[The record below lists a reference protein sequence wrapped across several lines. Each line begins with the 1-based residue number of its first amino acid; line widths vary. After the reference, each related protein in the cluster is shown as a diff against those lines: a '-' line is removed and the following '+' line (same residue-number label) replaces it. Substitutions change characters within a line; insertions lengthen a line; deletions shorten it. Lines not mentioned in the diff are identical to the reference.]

1 MNTPPT
7 IAICGIHIESST
19 FTPYRSGE
27 EDFIVTRGEELMQRY
42 FWRDYTWAKAV
53 DWIPILHARAL
64 PGGVVRKEAYAVWKD
79 EILQG
84 LDKVAADG
92 LDGVF
97 FDIHGAM
104 SVEGL
109 DDAEGDLITAIR
121 EVIGSEPFV
130 SASMDLHGNVSK
142 TLFEHTDLL
151 TCYRMAPHEDAQESR
166 MRAAKNLVDRV
177 LAPRLDG
184 AIVRPAKALVH
195 VPVLLPGEKTSTRL
209 EPAKSLYA
217 QLPSVE
223 ARPGIID
230 AAIWIGFAWADQPRC
245 KAAIA
250 AYGDDP
256 AQVKEAASEI
266 AREFWERHEEFPFVA
281 PTGTFAECLAQ
292 VEASEKPFFISDSG
306 DNPGAGGADDVTAAL
321 HELLAWEPVAS
332 GRLQAIY
339 ASIVDPAAV
348 ALAGRVGIGASADFE
363 IGGHI
368 DTRAPGPLQVTAEVV
383 SLADD
388 PMGGEVAALRC
399 GGATVI
405 VTSRRHQ
412 YAQKES
418 FDLLGLDPTT
428 ADVVVVKIGY
438 LEPDLYEMQKGWW
451 MALTPG
457 GVDQDLVRLGHQHI
471 DRPMYPFDT
480 DFDPGELPME
490 FWQPESTASDE
501 TR

>member
-1 MNTPPT
+1 MPKPV

-19 FTPYRSGE
+19 FTPYLSDAD
-27 EDFIVTRGEELMQRY
+27 DFIVTRGEDLMQRY
-42 FWRDYTWAKAV
+42 FWREYTWAQAV
-53 DWIPILHARAL
+53 QWIPVLHARAL
-64 PGGVVRKEAYAVWKD
+64 PGGVVRAKAYTAWKE

-84 LDKVAADG
+84 LAAAAEQG

-109 DDAEGDLITAIR
+109 DDAEGELITAIR
-121 EVIGSEPFV
+121 TVIGPEPFI

-142 TLFEHTDLL
+142 ALFDHTDLL
-151 TCYRMAPHEDAQESR
+151 TCYRMAPHVDAQESR

-177 LAPRLDG
+177 LAPRPEG
-184 AIVRPAKALVH
+184 TIVRPAKALVH
-195 VPVLLPGEKTSTRL
+195 IPVLLPGEKTSTRL

-217 QLPSVE
+217 KLPAIE
-223 ARPGIID
+223 ARPGILD

-256 AQVKEAASEI
+256 AAVKQVASEI
-266 AREFWERHEEFPFVA
+266 AQEFWDRHEEFSFVA

-321 HELLAWEPVAS
+321 SELLDWEPVAS
-332 GRLQAIY
+332 GSLQAIY

-348 ALAGRVGIGASADFE
+348 RLAREIGVGTCAEFA

-368 DTRAPGPLQVTAEVV
+368 DTRAPGTLQVEAEVV

-388 PMGGEVAALRC
+388 PMGGAVAALRS
-399 GGATVI
+399 GGTTFI

-412 YAQKES
+412 YSQKTS
-418 FDLLGLDPTT
+418 FDLLGLDPTR

-438 LEPDLYEMQKGWW
+438 LEPDLYAMQRGWW

-457 GVDQDLVRLGHQHI
+457 GVNQDLVRLGHRYI
-471 DRPMYPFDT
+471 DRPMFPFDT
-480 DFDPGELPME
+480 DFDPGELPVE
-490 FWQPESTASDE
+490 FWQPEPTAHNEND
-501 TR
+501 

>member
-1 MNTPPT
+1 MSKPT

-19 FTPYRSGE
+19 FTPYLSGE
-27 EDFIVTRGEELMQRY
+27 DDFIVTRGDELMQRY
-42 FWRDYTWAKAV
+42 FWREYTWAQAV
-53 DWIPILHARAL
+53 EWIPVLHARAL
-64 PGGVVRKEAYAVWKD
+64 PGGVVREAAYRAWKA

-84 LDKVAADG
+84 LAEAAERG
-92 LDGVF
+92 LDGLF

-104 SVEGL
+104 SVQGL
-109 DDAEGDLITAIR
+109 DDAEGDLIEAIR
-121 EVIGSEPFV
+121 EVIGDTPFV

-142 TLFEHTDLL
+142 SLFDHTDLL

-177 LAPRLDG
+177 LAPRPEG
-184 AIVRPAKALVH
+184 TIVRPAKALVH

-217 QLPSVE
+217 KLPVIE
-223 ARPGIID
+223 ARPGILD

-256 AQVKEAASEI
+256 AAVKQAASEI
-266 AREFWERHEEFPFVA
+266 AQEFWDRHEEFPFVA

-292 VEASEKPFFISDSG
+292 VEASDKPFFISDSG

-321 HELLAWEPVAS
+321 SELLEWQPVAS
-332 GRLQAIY
+332 GALQAIY
-339 ASIVDPAAV
+339 ASIVDPQAV
-348 ALAGRVGIGASADFE
+348 ALAKRTGIGASADFE

-368 DTRAPGPLQVTAEVV
+368 DTRDPGPLQVHAEVV

-388 PMGGEVAALRC
+388 PMGGAVAALRS
-399 GGATVI
+399 GGTTII

-412 YAQKES
+412 YSQKAS
-418 FDLLGLDPTT
+418 FDLLGLDPTS

-438 LEPDLYEMQKGWW
+438 LEPDLYDMQRGWW

-480 DFDPGELPME
+480 GFDPGELPMR
-490 FWQPESTASDE
+490 FWQPGATAPSE
-501 TR
+501 QA